1 MKRIV
6 RLKIDVTKI
15 DKARLFVGTKGTYLD
30 ATVFLDDEEGRYG
43 DNGMI
48 TQDVS
53 QQERESGTKGA
64 ILGNATI
71 IKVLDDRPQ
80 GNQHQS
86 GGHPMP
92 QGAGDGPNNETEDI
106 PFSCFDRDG
115 IY

>member
-15 DKARLFVGTKGTYLD
+15 DKARLFIGAKGTYLD
-30 ATVFLDDEEGRYG
+30 ATVFLDDQG
-43 DNGMI
+43 DKYDNNGMI

-64 ILGNATI
+64 ILGNAKI
-71 IKVLDDRPQ
+71 IKVLGEQPQ
-80 GNQHQS
+80 GNQHQQ

-92 QGAGDGPNNETEDI
+92 QQGVQLKDVNQQDDQEI
-106 PFSCFDRDG
+106 PF
-115 IY
+115 